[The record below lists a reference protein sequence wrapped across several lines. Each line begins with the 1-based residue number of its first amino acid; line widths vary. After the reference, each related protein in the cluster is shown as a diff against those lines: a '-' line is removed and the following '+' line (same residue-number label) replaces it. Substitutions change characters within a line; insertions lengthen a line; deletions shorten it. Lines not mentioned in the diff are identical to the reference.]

1 MASNTALYT
10 GLTGL
15 NAHSRSLDVI
25 GNNIANVNTTAFKS
39 SRALFSN
46 VFSRTLSAGAPP
58 LNEYGGTNPYQIG
71 LGVNVSGTQRDFG
84 IGSINDTGRPA
95 DLAIDGE
102 GFFLVQRGA
111 DDLYTR
117 AGAFQIDR
125 SNRLVTIEGDRLR
138 GFGVDPQFNLVPGT
152 ITDLTIP
159 IGQLTLAEAT
169 TTFAFTGN
177 LNAGG
182 DLPSR
187 GSLIR
192 LGGTEAAGLGLIG
205 GATVPPGAGNLLE
218 TASLLAEIEDPSL
231 PGSGTPLF
239 SAGQWIEVNGA
250 QKGTRTLPASRF
262 EVGAASTVQQF
273 MDFLRDALGLNTTT
287 GPNPDLASP
296 GVALNPVTGRIS
308 VTGNTGSVND
318 LTLDADD
325 IDLLAADGTHIRAPF
340 ASEKLAAA
348 DGESVRTQLVAFD
361 SLGAPFVVDV
371 AAVLSAKTAEGT
383 TWRYYVESGD
393 DSDLSSVVA
402 TGELRFD
409 TSGRLLTTADVPIT
423 VDLAGSGAL
432 TPQTIAM
439 SFGDATGGVSA
450 LADGPSE
457 VFGAGDGSP
466 FGTLIGFNVDRDGF
480 VIGSFDNG
488 EQRLL
493 GQVALAA
500 FINPQG
506 LVDEG
511 DNLFRVGA
519 NSGPATVTTPGL
531 DGSGRLVGGAL
542 EFSNVDLGR
551 EFINMILAS
560 TGYTASSRVIST
572 TDEML
577 QNLVALFR

>member
-1 MASNTALYT
+1 
-10 GLTGL
+10 
-15 NAHSRSLDVI
+15 
-25 GNNIANVNTTAFKS
+25 
-39 SRALFSN
+39 
-46 VFSRTLSAGAPP
+46 
-58 LNEYGGTNPYQIG
+58 
-71 LGVNVSGTQRDFG
+71 
-84 IGSINDTGRPA
+84 
-95 DLAIDGE
+95 
-102 GFFLVQRGA
+102 
-111 DDLYTR
+111 
-117 AGAFQIDR
+117 
-125 SNRLVTIEGDRLR
+125 
-138 GFGVDPQFNLVPGT
+138 
-152 ITDLTIP
+152 
-159 IGQLTLAEAT
+159 
-169 TTFAFTGN
+169 
-177 LNAGG
+177 
-182 DLPSR
+182 
-187 GSLIR
+187 
-192 LGGTEAAGLGLIG
+192 
-205 GATVPPGAGNLLE
+205 
-218 TASLLAEIEDPSL
+218 
-231 PGSGTPLF
+231 
-239 SAGQWIEVNGA
+239 
-250 QKGTRTLPASRF
+250 
-262 EVGAASTVQQF
+262 
-273 MDFLRDALGLNTTT
+273 

-296 GVALNPVTGRIS
+296 GVALDTVTGRIS
-308 VTGNTGSVND
+308 VTSNTGSVND

-325 IDLLAADGTHIRAPF
+325 LDLLAADGTHVRAPF

-371 AAVLSAKTAEGT
+371 GVVLSAKTAEGT

-439 SFGDATGGVSA
+439 NFGDATGGVSA
-450 LADGPSE
+450 LADGPSQ

-466 FGTLIGFNVDRDGF
+466 FGTLIGFNVDRDGL

-493 GQVALAA
+493 GQVALAT

-519 NSGPATVTTPGL
+519 NSGPAAVTTPGL